1 MITCCDLCARLR
13 DGESGEDGGRSQTQ
27 ESARAKESIVAGT
40 THPLQGQKQ
49 GLPSESRATVT
60 RSSVSSGSAER
71 V

>member
-1 MITCCDLCARLR
+1 MGVAESNARER
-13 DGESGEDGGRSQTQ
+13 
-27 ESARAKESIVAGT
+27 ARAEESIAAGT

>member
-1 MITCCDLCARLR
+1 MGVAELNARER
-13 DGESGEDGGRSQTQ
+13 
-27 ESARAKESIVAGT
+27 ARAEESIAAGT